1 MELKSDAIETL
12 IKSVLTDINQKG
24 YSSVQ
29 PFSIGKVEERMMQF
43 ANSNAITLASDE
55 LYMSAKQLQH
65 SMRASKATKGLVV
78 TDADLIGFPQNRF
91 QMDLYYDG
99 ECFIYSDGVSKF
111 IVHPNYKMKISRA
124 RSNCSSSLHCCSH
137 ATVPHIVALLG
148 FSFHAANISTFSD
161 NSKSFR

>member
-99 ECFIYSDGVSKF
+99 ECFIYSDGVSK
-111 IVHPNYKMKISRA
+111 A

>member
-12 IKSVLTDINQKG
+12 IKSVLTDISQKG

-29 PFSIGKVEERMMQF
+29 PFSIGKYKK
-43 ANSNAITLASDE
+43 LATRDQ
-55 LYMSAKQLQH
+55 LY
-65 SMRASKATKGLVV
+65 ASEGNQA
-78 TDADLIGFPQNRF
+78 
-91 QMDLYYDG
+91 
-99 ECFIYSDGVSKF
+99 
-111 IVHPNYKMKISRA
+111 A